1 MLPISSKVTA
11 GGLTG
16 LLSTAV
22 IAVASAFGVTL
33 PAAAVAAIVT
43 LMILAAAYLKTET
56 KIGKQVA
63 SVADEVLASIEK
75 EGPVAGPTDAAF
87 WNGGKG

>member
-1 MLPISSKVTA
+1 MLPISSKVAA

-16 LLSTAV
+16 LLSTLV
-22 IAVASAFGVTL
+22 ITIASAFGVTL

-43 LMILAAAYLKTET
+43 LLILGAAYLKTET

-63 SVADEVLASIEK
+63 TVADDVLAAMES
-75 EGPVAGPTDAAF
+75 EGPVR
-87 WNGGKG
+87 

>member
-1 MLPISSKVTA
+1 MLPISSKVAA

-16 LLSTAV
+16 LLSTLV
-22 IAVASAFGVTL
+22 ITIASAFGVTL

-43 LMILAAAYLKTET
+43 LLILGAAYLKTET

-63 SVADEVLASIEK
+63 TVTDDVLAAMES
-75 EGPVAGPTDAAF
+75 EGPVR
-87 WNGGKG
+87 